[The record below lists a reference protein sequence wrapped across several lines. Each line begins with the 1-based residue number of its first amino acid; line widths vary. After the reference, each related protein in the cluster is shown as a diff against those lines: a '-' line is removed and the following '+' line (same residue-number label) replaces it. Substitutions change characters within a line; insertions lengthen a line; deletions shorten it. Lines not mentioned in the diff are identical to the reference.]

1 MSLETSAFLSK
12 RASLL
17 MTLINTEFKPK
28 VFDAVTKVDD
38 IKDVA
43 QPYKTWLTDFSTIP
57 ANAKWLTPEQEMK
70 KDNPPFSQ
78 EIMDALKTRNA
89 TKEK

>member
-17 MTLINTEFKPK
+17 MVLVNTEFKPK
-28 VFDAVTKVDD
+28 VFDAVVNVDN

-43 QPYKTWLTDFSTIP
+43 EPYKTWLKDFSKIP
-57 ANAKWLTPEQEMK
+57 DNAKWLTPEQEMQ

-78 EIMDALKTRNA
+78 EIMDVLKTRKAN
-89 TKEK
+89 KEK